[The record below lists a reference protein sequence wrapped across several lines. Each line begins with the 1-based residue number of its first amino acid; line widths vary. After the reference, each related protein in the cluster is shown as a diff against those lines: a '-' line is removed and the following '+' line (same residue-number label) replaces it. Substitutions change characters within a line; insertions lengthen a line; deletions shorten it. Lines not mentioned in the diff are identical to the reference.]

1 MKFKDFLLRTLLSDS
16 DYLVGYDES
25 GRYIRISKG
34 DLAQSLVAQVTPPSL
49 SVQYSTNGS
58 SWHNEYQNGDMY
70 MRMKVGSGEWSGAI
84 RMCVS
89 AYDIWLGQ
97 GNAGSEEDF
106 LNSLQGAAGED
117 ADPRTVSMSELQGY
131 EELLQQVSNAMQ
143 NAKNEII
150 DSASQ
155 TAAENVMRSFTD
167 MHNEELQEVKSLSDD
182 DYLTIVTSS
191 GLKRVSVGSI
201 SNNVAVKTV
210 STKSL
215 EKAVGTQLQMLKI
228 SGVQDGANVVF
239 SVGQPY
245 IAGTSNLYLNGQRLV
260 LGTDYHEN
268 GDAANYTMLTYIPTT
283 KDSMVFT
290 AVPK

>member
-1 MKFKDFLLRTLLSDS
+1 MRFRDFLLKRLLADS
-16 DYLVGYDES
+16 DYLVGYNENGD
-25 GRYIRISKG
+25 YIRISKS
-34 DLAQSLVAQVTPPSL
+34 DLAASLVAQVTPPSFA
-49 SVQYSTNGS
+49 VQYSTNGT
-58 SWHNEYQNGDMY
+58 SWHDSYESGDTR
-70 MRMKVGSGEWSGAI
+70 MRMKVGAGAWSDAV

-89 AYDIWLGQ
+89 AYDVWLDN
-97 GNAGSEEDF
+97 GNTGSIADF
-106 LNSLQGAAGED
+106 LNSLQGTPGVD
-117 ADPRTVSMSELQGY
+117 ADPTRVPLAQMQGY
-131 EELLQQVSNAMQ
+131 SELLQQV
-143 NAKNEII
+143 
-150 DSASQ
+150 DSAIRNAQASIVNE
-155 TAAENVMRSFTD
+155 AAAMASTRVMERFSEI
-167 MHNEELQEVKSLSDD
+167 HNDEIQEVKSLSDD